1 MKFDSIESALT
12 DIQQGKMV
20 IVVDDE
26 NRENEGDL
34 ILSAHYATPEII
46 NTMIRLSSGLLCVPM
61 SENVAKKLNLA
72 PMVQTNTAHFNV
84 NFTVSIDAS
93 QGISTGASVAD
104 KAHTI
109 QLLIQEHVQA
119 NDFVSPGHIFP
130 LVAKSGGVLRR
141 PGHTEAAVDLMYLS
155 GLSPVALI
163 TEVVNS
169 DGSMARLPALYQ
181 LSQKMKIKLISIKD
195 LIAYRYSREQI
206 IQHASAIKLPTHYG
220 DFQLHLFE
228 NTIDEPSCFALT
240 KGNLS
245 SSKNPALV
253 RIHSECF
260 TGDVFSSKRCDCGEQ
275 LDMALTL
282 LQKEELGILIYLKQE
297 GRGIGLSN
305 KIKAYEIQER
315 GFDTVEANHQLG
327 FSSDLRTYGLAAQI
341 LKYFNQTNIRLLTNN
356 IAKINDLS
364 NYGVS
369 VKERLPLEAPV
380 NESNRTYLN
389 TKKNKMGHLFSQ
401 L

>member
-1 MKFDSIESALT
+1 MKFDSIESALI
-12 DIQQGKMV
+12 DIKNGKMV

-46 NTMIRLSSGLLCVPM
+46 NTMIRLSSGLVCVPM
-61 SENVAKKLNLA
+61 SESLAKKLNLS

-84 NFTVSIDAS
+84 NFTISIDAAH
-93 QGISTGASVAD
+93 GISTGASVAD

-109 QLLIQEHVQA
+109 KLLIQENVQA
-119 NDFVSPGHIFP
+119 HDFVSPGHIFP
-130 LVAKSGGVLRR
+130 LVAQSGGVLQRA
-141 PGHTEAAVDLMYLS
+141 GHTEAAVDLMQLA

-169 DGSMARLPALYQ
+169 DGSMARLPELYQ
-181 LSQKMKIKLISIKD
+181 LSQKMNIKIISIKD
-195 LIAYRYSREQI
+195 LITYRYSQEQI

-228 NTIDEPSCFALT
+228 NAVGQPSCFALT
-240 KGNLS
+240 KGDLE
-245 SSKNPALV
+245 SKNPALV

-364 NYGVS
+364 NYGVL
-369 VKERLPLEAPV
+369 VKERLSLEAPV
-380 NESNRTYLN
+380 NENNRTYLS